1 MKDYKK
7 LAQAIMANI
16 GGEANVESLTH
27 CVTRL
32 RFKLKDTNKVN
43 EAELKKVS
51 GVLKTMI
58 SGGQYQ
64 VVIGQDVA
72 DVYDA
77 ILADY
82 HVNAE
87 GEVAADPAETEA
99 DKKTGKH
106 DIVGIIADLVSAIF
120 MPFMGAFMGAGL
132 LKGFLVLFTTLGLI
146 DKTGTT
152 YTILYAAADGVFFF
166 LPIFLAYTAGKK
178 FGAKPFLTMAIA
190 AAMLYPNF
198 LALKGAENPVTF
210 FGLPVTMISYS
221 STVFPIIIAAWVQA
235 KLEKFFDRVLPTV
248 IKNVFGPVL
257 VMLIC
262 FPLIVLVVG
271 PVTDVLGRW
280 IAAGIAWFLNTMP
293 LVGGFLLAS
302 LWPVM
307 IIFGLHWGLVPI
319 VMNNLAVT
327 GVDSILPLTVGT
339 NFGISAACLAISMK
353 SKNKPFKELA
363 AAAGVTGLVG
373 GVTEPAIY
381 GVLMKCKK
389 IFAAVI
395 LINGI
400 GGAVAGFFHVT
411 RDTMISVNALTLP
424 AIAAIYGKWG
434 IVAIVISVVGAF
446 AAAYVMYSDKMIEEN
461 N

>member
-1 MKDYKK
+1 M
-7 LAQAIMANI
+7 
-16 GGEANVESLTH
+16 
-27 CVTRL
+27 
-32 RFKLKDTNKVN
+32 
-43 EAELKKVS
+43 
-51 GVLKTMI
+51 
-58 SGGQYQ
+58 
-64 VVIGQDVA
+64 
-72 DVYDA
+72 
-77 ILADY
+77 
-82 HVNAE
+82 
-87 GEVAADPAETEA
+87 
-99 DKKTGKH
+99 
-106 DIVGIIADLVSAIF
+106 
-120 MPFMGAFMGAGL
+120 
-132 LKGFLVLFTTLGLI
+132 
-146 DKTGTT
+146 
-152 YTILYAAADGVFFF
+152 
-166 LPIFLAYTAGKK
+166 
-178 FGAKPFLTMAIA
+178 
-190 AAMLYPNF
+190 
-198 LALKGAENPVTF
+198 
-210 FGLPVTMISYS
+210 
-221 STVFPIIIAAWVQA
+221 
-235 KLEKFFDRVLPTV
+235 

-339 NFGISAACLAISMK
+339 NFGISAACLAISLK

-363 AAAGVTGLVG
+363 GAAGVTGLVG

-434 IVAIVISVVGAF
+434 VVAIVISVVGAF